1 MCQASLVAQ
10 LVFLAVQWSGLQALT
25 VEGLGSVS
33 DQGTKM
39 PQATWHGQKKRKR
52 QLDEEERVVEI

>member
-1 MCQASLVAQ
+1 MAQ